1 MPPGRLAR
9 HLPTTL
15 GLGAAAIRMDK
26 LIGLYQAHQAEA
38 SAILASYEET
48 LREQCGC
55 RLRTWT
61 AQQPLAFLLLR
72 R

>member
-38 SAILASYEET
+38 SAILASYT
-48 LREQCGC
+48 RSRCASNAAAVSGPG
-55 RLRTWT
+55 
-61 AQQPLAFLLLR
+61 QPSNR
-72 R
+72 